1 MSLQEVLG
9 EQRAIRGEI
18 LRLQERL
25 NNNDA
30 RIEGLMAG
38 GGGGGG
44 GSAQRGGYPA
54 YNAPVAAPTYS
65 APPPVYAA
73 PPAARP
79 AAPASPFGVS
89 KPAQAGI
96 GMNKGALEAV
106 VQATAAKAEEPW
118 EEPPQMKTSMSEIDR
133 CETHLKE
140 AFMKHPALSKKA
152 TTNPLQALTGLLNGL
167 DTNHTGKLDIAEFK
181 EVCRYLKFSASDSA
195 LTGLFHRY
203 DLDRSNYLTVNE
215 FGQMLLKEGGTETKA
230 KTCIAKMREVLS
242 LRAGGFPTMKA
253 MGSQFRI
260 IDRDRSGTLSRE
272 EFNIALDILFKAY
285 KVTFSVAEK
294 NSLFAH
300 FDKTKSGGVNY
311 DEYIRAV
318 RGDMN
323 EFRIGWVQKAFN
335 VLDKDGS
342 GVVTMDDIASSYD
355 VSQNPA
361 VKSGKQAPNEAYTV
375 FMNNYDANQDGKVT
389 LDEFIE
395 NYNWVSASI
404 DNDDYFEL
412 MIRNAWH
419 ISGGEGWCQNTANLR
434 VLVEHFDGGQEV
446 VEIIDDL
453 GLDKRDYSAVM
464 RKLTGQG
471 VKDIKGFKLS
481 S

>member
-1 MSLQEVLG
+1 MSLQEVLA

-30 RIEGLMAG
+30 RIEGLMV
-38 GGGGGG
+38 GGGGG

-54 YNAPVAAPTYS
+54 YSAPVAAPTYS

-96 GMNKGALEAV
+96 GMNKGALEAA
-106 VQATAAKAEEPW
+106 VQASAAKAEEPW